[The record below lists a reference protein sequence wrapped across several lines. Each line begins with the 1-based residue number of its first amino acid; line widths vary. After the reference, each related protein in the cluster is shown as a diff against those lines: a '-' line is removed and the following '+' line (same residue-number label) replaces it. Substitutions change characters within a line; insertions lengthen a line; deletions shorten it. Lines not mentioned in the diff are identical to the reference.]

1 MEGSKALMLYGE
13 KNIKERHR
21 HRYEFNNEYKEDF
34 ERVGVLFSGVNP
46 KTKLC
51 ELIELKNHPFFMAS
65 QFHPEFKSRPLKAH
79 PLFIGFIGA
88 VIDFNK

>member
-1 MEGSKALMLYGE
+1 MAKKISKKDIVTAMNL
-13 KNIKERHR
+13 ITI
-21 HRYEFNNEYKEDF
+21 YKEDF

-79 PLFIGFIGA
+79 PLFIGFVGA
-88 VIDFNK
+88 VIDFEQ